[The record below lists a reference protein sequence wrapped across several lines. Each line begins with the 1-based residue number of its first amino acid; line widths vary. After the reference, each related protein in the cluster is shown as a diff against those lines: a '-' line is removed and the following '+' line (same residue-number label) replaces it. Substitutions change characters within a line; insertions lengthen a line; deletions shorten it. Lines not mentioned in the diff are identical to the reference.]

1 MKVYEIMSTELET
14 ISPDSSIKT
23 AAKKM
28 NRLQIGALV
37 VSTPGFELLGIITER
52 DMLRAFAKSLKPST
66 EVKKLMTK
74 GVITIEH
81 KATLEKAADKMIK
94 YAIKRLVVTKNG
106 ECVGIVT
113 LTDLI
118 TYESRLVDKLS
129 DLIQTPKKVA
139 EAG

>member
-1 MKVYEIMSTELET
+1 MNVASVMTR
-14 ISPDSSIKT
+14 DVKT
-23 AAKKM
+23 VKPTDTAKSAVVTM
-28 NRLQIGALV
+28 NKHHIGSV
-37 VSTPGFELLGIITER
+37 IVSDGKEVLGIITER